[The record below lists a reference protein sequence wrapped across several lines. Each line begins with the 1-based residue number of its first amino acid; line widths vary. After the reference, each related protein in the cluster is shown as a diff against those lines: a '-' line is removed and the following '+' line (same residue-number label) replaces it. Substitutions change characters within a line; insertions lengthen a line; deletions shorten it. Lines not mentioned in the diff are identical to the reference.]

1 MYICPNNFGQLL
13 INPNVAWKLHKFTST
28 QQQPIHEVHYI
39 QEPFMESVTIDENG
53 APAVIHYIQL
63 QDPTDSVRQN
73 F

>member
-1 MYICPNNFGQLL
+1 
-13 INPNVAWKLHKFTST
+13 
-28 QQQPIHEVHYI
+28 
-39 QEPFMESVTIDENG
+39 MESVTIDENG